1 MQLQGLDH
9 VVIRTSK
16 VEQQLAFYQQ
26 VLGATLER
34 VLEDEGLYQLRA
46 GAALIDLLSTKGSLD
61 SGAPPDV
68 RTSPIAHI
76 CLQVRAPSEQAL
88 IRSLKRKGVMETL
101 VFATRYGAT
110 GFGRSLYIH
119 DPDDNTLELKLV

>member
-16 VEQQLAFYQQ
+16 VEQLLAFYQQ

-46 GAALIDLLSTKGSLD
+46 GTALIDLLCTGGSLD

-76 CLQVRAPSEQAL
+76 CLQVSAPSEQAL
-88 IRSLKRKGVMETL
+88 IRTLKRKGVMETL
-101 VFATRYGAT
+101 AFATRYGAT

-119 DPDDNTLELKLV
+119 DPDGNTLELKLV

>member
-16 VEQQLAFYQQ
+16 VEQLLAFYQQ

-46 GAALIDLLSTKGSLD
+46 GAALIDLLSTTGSLD
-61 SGAPPDV
+61 SGAPPDA
-68 RTSPIAHI
+68 RSSPIAHI